1 MKSIKS
7 SIGSSSTSI
16 ENGLPSGPAP
26 ELAPPGGAAGGTPCC
41 AGAGASSPRPG
52 AGGTA

>member
-1 MKSIKS
+1 MTGRKTMNRNQGEP
-7 SIGSSSTSI
+7 IGLL
-16 ENGLPSGPAP
+16 EPP
-26 ELAPPGGAAGGTPCC
+26 EGPPGGAAGTPC